1 MALTGYDV
9 ATVALA
15 GTAVALAT
23 RPPPRLRGTS
33 PSPRWRLPGPLSRS
47 GPPETGRGLRVG
59 AGLVAGAVTVML
71 LLGPLGIWAVAL
83 AVPVGLAVAEMLARL
98 PSGKSRRRERDLVQQ
113 TPQALDL
120 LAAALDAGLP
130 LRSATAAVVRACPG
144 PVAEEWAAVLRHIEL
159 GVGEVEAWRGLR
171 RHPQLGAVASELARS
186 VESGTMLGA
195 ALVVHAE
202 EARAVRTAA
211 VEVAARK
218 VGVRSVMPLM
228 LCFIPAFLLLGI
240 VPTLVSAVLAAL
252 APR

>member
-1 MALTGYDV
+1 MTLTGYEL

-15 GTAVALAT
+15 GMAVAFAI
-23 RPPPRLRGTS
+23 RPPPRLRGAS
-33 PSPRWRLPGPLSRS
+33 LSAPWQLPRPLSRA
-47 GPPETGRGLRVG
+47 GPPETSCGLRVG
-59 AGLVAGAVTVML
+59 AGLVVGVVAVML
-71 LLGPLGIWAVAL
+71 LLGPLGIWALVV
-83 AVPVGLAVAEMLARL
+83 AVPVGLAVAEVLARL
-98 PSGKSRRRERDLVQQ
+98 PSGRSRRRERDLVLQ

-144 PVAEEWAAVLRHIEL
+144 PVAEEWAGVLKHIEL
-159 GVGEVEAWRGLR
+159 GVGEVEAWRALS